1 MDSNRLEILKKI
13 EMGELSVDD
22 GFRLLNQMEADQAA
36 EVQEP
41 AVQAPPE
48 PDAAPE
54 PMVGEVEKSTMPE
67 FPRYRIWVWVMF
79 GFFVLLTGISAWWM
93 VSAWQR
99 NPFGW
104 GFWLSWIPFLL
115 GVLGMATSFNAR
127 WLHLRVRE
135 RKGGEWT
142 NIRLSF
148 PLPLGLATWVLKMNP
163 KWMPQEMRDKNIG
176 ASLEDLDKSITRD
189 QPFYLKVDEDDE
201 QVEIFIG

>member
-1 MDSNRLEILKKI
+1 MEANRLEILKKI

-41 AVQAPPE
+41 AAEAPPE
-48 PDAAPE
+48 PAAASE
-54 PMVGEVEKSTMPE
+54 PLVGEVEEATMPE
-67 FPRYRIWVWVMF
+67 FPRYRVWIWVMF

-99 NPFGW
+99 HPFGW

-127 WLHLRVRE
+127 WRSEEHTSELQ
-135 RKGGEWT
+135 
-142 NIRLSF
+142 S
-148 PLPLGLATWVLKMNP
+148 P
-163 KWMPQEMRDKNIG
+163 
-176 ASLEDLDKSITRD
+176 
-189 QPFYLKVDEDDE
+189 
-201 QVEIFIG
+201 